1 MYVVIFGI
9 KFQMWLE
16 FPYPFAVCLC
26 QLCKVEEDTFSHL
39 LNKCPR
45 FYLDQCDLMQN
56 QPIVET
62 TDWDIETL
70 VKFTEIE
77 IIYEALSYNV
87 NKQTE

>member
-1 MYVVIFGI
+1 
-9 KFQMWLE
+9 
-16 FPYPFAVCLC
+16 
-26 QLCKVEEDTFSHL
+26 
-39 LNKCPR
+39 
-45 FYLDQCDLMQN
+45 MQN